1 MKSARIWRFY
11 GPYFPAFGLNT
22 ERYGVSLRI
31 QFECGKIRT
40 RKTPNTDTFIAVQVL
55 LVFSVNGTNAGFTK
69 DNSDRTTGVKVTTPM
84 FPSGGV
90 YYISCIFNNTLAINA
105 TGIFYVIDNETV
117 TVTSVTPN
125 VTAIDTTAN
134 ITFTGTNFLNSPE
147 LVCLYGKNQEQS
159 LTALYV
165 SSTSI
170 LCQLPAQSKSIISDL
185 VLSFVA
191 KERKQNLYFKAK
203 HHISV
208 NGPKVSSAAF
218 DSSLAFVEITF
229 NNKAVFAN
237 KNANCRDIFPYH
249 YTEFGNKGSC
259 RLTADTVL
267 QIGLVDGPTLTPGTL
282 YIDLTKINI
291 KGAEYTVHVNQSHNI
306 TITAP
311 TLRPDISLAGPSN
324 VGKYARLL
332 ITLNRVSKLFKRR
345 RLNHLKS
352 FIH

>member
-1 MKSARIWRFY
+1 MNDCFY
-11 GPYFPAFGLNT
+11 VLKLIKFRL
-22 ERYGVSLRI
+22 
-31 QFECGKIRT
+31 
-40 RKTPNTDTFIAVQVL
+40 QVL

-69 DNSDRTTGVKVTTPM
+69 DNSSRTTGVKVTTPM
-84 FPSGGV
+84 FLFGGV
-90 YYISCIFNNTLAINA
+90 YYISCIFNNTLSINA
-105 TGIFYVIDNETV
+105 TGMFYVIDNETINV
-117 TVTSVTPN
+117 ISVTPN
-125 VTAIDTTAN
+125 VTAIDATAN
-134 ITFTGTNFLNSPE
+134 ITFTGKNFLNSPE
-147 LVCLYGKNQEQS
+147 LVCLYGKNQDQS

-165 SSTSI
+165 SPTSI
-170 LCQLPAQSKSIISDL
+170 LCQLPAQPKSIISEL

-191 KERKQNLYFKAK
+191 KERKQNLHFKAT
-203 HHISV
+203 HRISV
-208 NGPKVSSAAF
+208 NGPIVLSAAF

-229 NNKAVFAN
+229 NNKANFAN

-267 QIGLVDGPTLTPGTL
+267 QIGLVDGPTLAPGPL

-324 VGKYARLL
+324 VGKYATSNH
-332 ITLNRVSKLFKRR
+332 IKQGIKIVNRED
-345 RLNHLKS
+345 
-352 FIH
+352 